1 MKEMRRIKMRLGTRL
16 LVLTLA
22 TIISL
27 AGFGVMAGVL
37 SVDHVMAAARP
48 MVQVS
53 VSVIG

>member
-1 MKEMRRIKMRLGTRL
+1 MRLGTRL